1 MMIMMMMM
9 TLVMAPD
16 DVVMRVGSDV
26 DRGKKLI
33 QKKTTKKKTR
43 ETLDSWSQ
51 KPKIPSVITV
61 GLGNCKP
68 GFLGI

>member
-33 QKKTTKKKTR
+33 QKKTTKKK
-43 ETLDSWSQ
+43 
-51 KPKIPSVITV
+51 
-61 GLGNCKP
+61 LGKLWI
-68 GFLGI
+68 LGRRNQRFQA

>member
-1 MMIMMMMM
+1 MMMM

-16 DVVMRVGSDV
+16 DVVMRVGKYSDLH
-26 DRGKKLI
+26 RRKKLI
-33 QKKTTKKKTR
+33 QKNKTKTR

-61 GLGNCKP
+61 GVGNCKP